1 MASCDCSSVGI
12 CAVRNILI
20 NAQRS
25 HLAGHINKHLA
36 NIEVLLEHPVGIGE
50 HQDIQEAI
58 EYELEQVANY
68 HDKLEMLTKYFI
80 QPQLAEKEDIDEA
93 KRTK

>member
-1 MASCDCSSVGI
+1 M
-12 CAVRNILI
+12 RNILI

-36 NIEVLLEHPVGIGE
+36 NIEVLLTHPVGIGE

-58 EYELEQVANY
+58 EIELEHVANY
-68 HDKLEMLTKYFI
+68 HDKLEMLNKFFVQPELQQEEGDTEDEESGTK
-80 QPQLAEKEDIDEA
+80 D
-93 KRTK
+93 

>member
-1 MASCDCSSVGI
+1 MSL
-12 CAVRNILI
+12 RQILI

-36 NIEVLLEHPVGIGE
+36 NIEVLLERPAGIGE

-58 EYELEQVANY
+58 EIELGEVSDY
-68 HDKLEMLTKYFI
+68 YDKLEMLNRFFI
-80 QPQLAEKEDIDEA
+80 QQEVIEDKENEA
-93 KRTK
+93 GTGS

>member
-1 MASCDCSSVGI
+1 L
-12 CAVRNILI
+12 RNILI

-58 EYELEQVANY
+58 ECELEQVANY
-68 HDKLEMLTKYFI
+68 HDKLEMLVKYFMKTE
-80 QPQLAEKEDIDEA
+80 EKEQEDA
-93 KRTK
+93 

>member
-1 MASCDCSSVGI
+1 M
-12 CAVRNILI
+12 RQILI

-36 NIEVLLEHPVGIGE
+36 NIEVLLTNPVGIGE

-58 EYELEQVANY
+58 ESELSHVADY
-68 HDKLEMLTKYFI
+68 HDKLEMLNKFFV
-80 QPQLAEKEDIDEA
+80 AETVEEDASNSAE
-93 KRTK
+93 

>member
-1 MASCDCSSVGI
+1 MSLRQV
-12 CAVRNILI
+12 LI

-36 NIEVLLEHPVGIGE
+36 NIEVLLENPAGIGE

-58 EYELEQVANY
+58 EFELDEVANY
-68 HDKLEMLTKYFI
+68 YDKLEMLNRFFI
-80 QPQLAEKEDIDEA
+80 QQEVIEDKADDTGTA
-93 KRTK
+93 S